1 MPTPTNDTFRIENGV
16 LIRSVVPRR
25 GKGGAYEHACTEGV
39 FKDVAFAIEQRGGG
53 AFTTEDI
60 RAAIESPFTQTNVAM
75 MFLLERGCI
84 ERGRNRT
91 LRASEHY
98 AYEDALIEYH
108 ALKDG
113 SPGAGS

>member
-1 MPTPTNDTFRIENGV
+1 MPTPTNDTFRIEDGT
-16 LIRSVVPRR
+16 LIRTVVPRR

-60 RAAIESPFTQTNVAM
+60 RAAIDAPFTQANVAM
-75 MFLLERGCI
+75 MFPLDRGCI

>member
-25 GKGGAYEHACTEGV
+25 GKGEAYEHACTESV
-39 FKDVAFAIEQRGGG
+39 YKDVAYAIEQSGSAHYRV
-53 AFTTEDI
+53 EDI
-60 RAAIESPFTQTNVAM
+60 RAALDAPFTQANVAV

-84 ERGRNRT
+84 EHARGRRY
-91 LRASEHY
+91 RAAGDY